1 MEVPKRMI
9 TPARRIQTS
18 TRYVFEEIAQMK
30 RADPRPAADLF
41 DLGVGSP
48 DQRPAP
54 EIIDIMN
61 RQLRTELHQNHRYSP
76 FDGAPEFRAAVAKW
90 YKRRFDVSADPNGEV
105 LPLIGSKE
113 GIAKLMLAYLDPGD
127 TIVIATPCY
136 PAYLG
141 AAKIVEAKVIELPLT
156 PENHYLPD
164 FKAVPH
170 KVWEQTKFLFL
181 NYPNN
186 PVGAVADLDVYKEAL
201 ALAEKFDF
209 VVVSDLAYSELTL
222 EPGSPTHSI
231 FELPDSKD
239 LAIEFHS
246 FSKSYNM
253 AGWRLGWVIAHK
265 EVISNLVKIKS
276 NMDFSQFM
284 AIQRT
289 GAEILEHPTDFAE
302 KQRSMYRRR
311 RDLII
316 DGFAQLGWT
325 LTPPKAA
332 MYIWDRVPNRYS
344 DAGEFA
350 KEFFQKTGVI
360 VSPGSAFGNHC
371 PEFMRISMVID
382 EKRIEH
388 MFTKIKESGFRFD

>member
-1 MEVPKRMI
+1 MI

-316 DGFAQLGWT
+316 EGFAQLGWT

-332 MYIWDRVPNRYS
+332 MYVWDRVPNRYS